1 MSEWRPIETAP
12 RDGTRVLGAWQFA
25 WSGDWCL
32 MVVKWHQGAWVVP
45 WDFDEVEPTHWAP
58 LPQLPECRQ

>member
-25 WSGDWCL
+25 LSADWCL
-32 MVVKWHQGAWVVP
+32 GVVKWDEGAWLVT
-45 WDFDEVEPTHWAP
+45 WNFDQVEPTYWAP
-58 LPQLPECRQ
+58 LPQSPECRQ